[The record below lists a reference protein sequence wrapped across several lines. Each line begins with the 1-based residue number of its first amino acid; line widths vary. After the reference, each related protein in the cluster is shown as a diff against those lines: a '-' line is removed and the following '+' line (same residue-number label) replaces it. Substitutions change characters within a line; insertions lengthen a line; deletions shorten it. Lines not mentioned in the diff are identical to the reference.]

1 MFEEQSSGARR
12 LVVSVARSSAFVP
25 LARAILGRIG
35 YAIVPLDEWAA
46 SPVLQELSPECALV
60 DPARF
65 GELPTDRPFDR
76 MPLILITGREGA
88 VLDDPRVLGAVQ
100 RPAGLHELYRL
111 LQLAIEEHPRCTP
124 RVPTNLP
131 ARVMRDEHSFTGS
144 VLSLSENG
152 CLLRTPEPVPLGSQ
166 LQIAFDLPQG
176 GRIETEA
183 QTSYQLMPDLGL
195 VFERTHALDRQAI
208 QSFVERQL
216 GP

>member
-1 MFEEQSSGARR
+1 MSQPLSGSPR
-12 LVVSVARSSAFVP
+12 LVVSIARDTAYLP

-35 YAIVPLDEWAA
+35 YAIVPLEEWASNA
-46 SPVLQELSPECALV
+46 ALQELSPECGII
-60 DPARF
+60 DPARID
-65 GELPTDRPFDR
+65 ELPSDRPFDR
-76 MPLILITGREGA
+76 LPLVLITGREGA
-88 VLDDPRVLGAVQ
+88 ELDDPRVLGAVQ

-111 LQLAIEEHPRCTP
+111 LQLALEEHPRSSP

-131 ARVMRDEHSFTGS
+131 ARLQRDDRSFSGS

-166 LQIAFDLPQG
+166 LEISFELPQG
-176 GRIETEA
+176 GRIQTRA
-183 QTSYQLMPDLGL
+183 QSSYQLVPDLGL

-208 QSFVERQL
+208 LSFVERQL